1 MDWARRGPDRFADV
15 QATVRTFDAVTRSGT
30 VLLDDG
36 TELPYD
42 ADAFDAGHIRLLRV
56 GQRVRI
62 EIDGSDAPGDRPPS
76 ADTQVTYLT
85 ILTLPDRR

>member
-1 MDWARRGPDRFADV
+1 M
-15 QATVRTFDAVTRSGT
+15 QATVRSFDAVSRSGT

-62 EIDGSDAPGDRPPS
+62 EIDGVAQPVGSSTAADDAGRGQDLT
-76 ADTQVTYLT
+76 ADSRVTYLT

>member
-1 MDWARRGPDRFADV
+1 M
-15 QATVRTFDAVTRSGT
+15 QATVRSFDPVTRSGT

-42 ADAFDAGHIRLLRV
+42 RPAFDAGAVRLLRL

-62 EIDGSDAPGDRPPS
+62 EVDGPR
-76 ADTQVTYLT
+76 VTYLT
-85 ILTLPDRR
+85 IVTLPDTRRR

>member
-1 MDWARRGPDRFADV
+1 M
-15 QATVRTFDAVTRSGT
+15 QATVRSFDAVTRSGT

-42 ADAFDAGHIRLLRV
+42 ADAFDAGQIRLLRV

-62 EIDGSDAPGDRPPS
+62 EIDGTSRETARPDVDIPPDA
-76 ADTQVTYLT
+76 TVTYLT

>member
-1 MDWARRGPDRFADV
+1 M
-15 QATVRTFDAVTRSGT
+15 QATVRSFDPVTRCGT

-42 ADAFDAGHIRLLRV
+42 DRAVAAGGARLLRV

-62 EIDGSDAPGDRPPS
+62 ELTRDATAP
-76 ADTQVTYLT
+76 QVAYLT
-85 ILTLPDRR
+85 IATLPDRRQQPHRA